1 MKHKELRIQAF
12 PPYLGKIII
21 EEYTFANAITQ
32 LEEFLIYGMYL
43 KIVISSDK
51 KLLLS
56 ITGSYLYKDI
66 LELANIKKP
75 DLLIKLNIL
84 DLQLGKEVSYN

>member
-1 MKHKELRIQAF
+1 MKRKNYIF
-12 PPYLGKIII
+12 TNTII
-21 EEYTFANAITQ
+21 Q
-32 LEEFLIYGMYL
+32 LEEFLIYGMYPE
-43 KIVISSDK
+43 IVTSSDK
-51 KLLLS
+51 KRLLLS
-56 ITGSYLYKDI
+56 LAGSYLYKDI